1 MPVSGGTGGMGRKER
16 MKKQKQNKYGA
27 KCGLSQI
34 GGQVFRQKKKRYD
47 TVVLTAKKVNG
58 C

>member
-1 MPVSGGTGGMGRKER
+1 

-47 TVVLTAKKVNG
+47 TVVLTAKKVKG

>member
-1 MPVSGGTGGMGRKER
+1 

-27 KCGLSQI
+27 RCGLSQI
-34 GGQVFRQKKKRYD
+34 GGQVFRQKKKRCD
-47 TVVLTAKKVNG
+47 DVTLKAVVRTEKE

>member
-1 MPVSGGTGGMGRKER
+1 MERKER

-34 GGQVFRQKKKRYD
+34 GGKVFRQKKKRYD
-47 TVVLTAKKVNG
+47 TVVLTEKKVKE